1 MDCNPCGITT
11 RSTIRV
17 LLFCWYSMSYGMNIR
32 VVETGKVEK
41 RYYFISRFFPFF
53 PVMFY
58 FFSTFAFYQVPSYVR
73 LSNYAVCF

>member
-1 MDCNPCGITT
+1 
-11 RSTIRV
+11 
-17 LLFCWYSMSYGMNIR
+17 MNIR